1 MGTDASGTAALGNGA
16 NGIVILLG
24 ASRNQIGGT
33 APGAGNVASGNGGS
47 GIACSGG
54 SGLVCSNNTIQGNF
68 CGTNASGTAAIPNVT
83 SGIRLSFGAFDNLVG
98 GTSPVPAISPLV
110 IWAMGSSSTIIRKWK
125 VVHPWVWPAI
135 PCREILSVTDVSG
148 TQPLGNQLPGL
159 IISGGASD
167 NLIGGTDPGA
177 RNVIAFNTGVTI
189 DDGQGGFITIPGA
202 GTQSLTTT

>member
-1 MGTDASGTAALGNGA
+1 MISGNAFAGLRLITITATLNVVQGNYVGTDASGTAALGNGA

-125 VVHPWVWPAI
+125 VVHPWVWRAI
-135 PCREILSVTDVSG
+135 PCREILSVRMLVERS
-148 TQPLGNQLPGL
+148 LLA
-159 IISGGASD
+159 ISFQD
-167 NLIGGTDPGA
+167 
-177 RNVIAFNTGVTI
+177 
-189 DDGQGGFITIPGA
+189 
-202 GTQSLTTT
+202 